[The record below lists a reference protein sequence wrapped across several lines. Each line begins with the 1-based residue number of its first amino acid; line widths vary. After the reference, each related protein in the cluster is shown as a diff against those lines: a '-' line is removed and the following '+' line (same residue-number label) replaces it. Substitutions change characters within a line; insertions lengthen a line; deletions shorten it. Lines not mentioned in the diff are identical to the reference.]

1 MILTRQRAQELF
13 HEVTK
18 YSTADETEATIT
30 SNQYAL
36 TRFANNAIHQN
47 VAEDSTY
54 LSIRA
59 VAGQRTARA
68 SANKLDPAS
77 IRRLA
82 ESALEL
88 ARLQPRDP
96 EMLPMPGP
104 QMYRALDR
112 LYPETSALTPE
123 DRALTVAAVIGR
135 AESDHLTAA
144 GVCSSGTSVM
154 ALFNS
159 RGLKAFHEE
168 TISEFSVTM
177 LGETASG
184 WAKKTGPNHLE
195 LDPEGLADRAARK
208 ALASA
213 DPKEM
218 APGRY
223 TVILEPAAVL
233 DLLGFMVFDFSGLAV
248 AEKRSSLT
256 DRVGQKLFGAAIE
269 LRDDVFHPLH
279 LGAPFDGE
287 GVPRQRV
294 QLVEHGVVKNLV
306 YARSTARK
314 LGVEPTGH
322 GFPLPNEYGEAPMN
336 IVMEGGR
343 QSVEEMVRSTERG
356 LLITR
361 LWYIREVDPYRK
373 IVTGMTRDG
382 TFAIEN
388 GETRGGVRNL
398 RFNQSLI
405 EMLSNVEMMGPP
417 ERAAGEESFE
427 MVVPTMKVRDFNFSS
442 VTKF

>member
-13 HEVTK
+13 QQVVR
-18 YSTADETEATIT
+18 YSTADETEALIT
-30 SNQYAL
+30 WTEYAL
-36 TRFANNAIHQN
+36 TRFANNHIHQN
-47 VAEDSTY
+47 VAEENTS
-54 LSIRA
+54 LSVRA

-68 SANKLDPAS
+68 SSNKLEPAA

-82 ESALEL
+82 EAALGL
-88 ARLQPRDP
+88 AKLQARDP
-96 EMLPMPGP
+96 DLLPMPGP
-104 QMYRALDR
+104 QMYRAVNR
-112 LYPETSALTPE
+112 FNPETAELKPE
-123 DRALTVAAVIGR
+123 DRATTVAAVIRR
-135 AESDHLTAA
+135 AEADHLTAA
-144 GVCSSGTSVM
+144 GVYSSGASVT

-177 LGETASG
+177 LGATGSG
-184 WAKKTGPNHLE
+184 WAKKTAANHHELE
-195 LDPEGLADRAARK
+195 AERLADRAAGK

-213 DPKEM
+213 DPREIP
-218 APGRY
+218 AGRY

-233 DLLGFMVFDFSGLAV
+233 DLLGFMVLDFSGLGV
-248 AEKRSSLT
+248 YEKRSSLT
-256 DRVGQKLFGAAIE
+256 GRVGQKLFGDRIE

-279 LGAPFDGE
+279 LGSQFDGE
-287 GVPRQRV
+287 GMPRQRV
-294 QLVEHGVVKNLV
+294 RLVEHGVVKNLV
-306 YARSTARK
+306 YARQTAHK

-322 GFPLPNEYGEAPMN
+322 GFPLPNEYGEAPLN

-343 QSVEEMVRSTERG
+343 HSVEEMVRSTERG

-382 TFAIEN
+382 TFWIEN
-388 GETRGGVRNL
+388 GEARYGVRNL

-405 EMLSNVEMMGPP
+405 EMLQNVEMMSPP
-417 ERAAGEESFE
+417 ERAAGEETFE
-427 MVVPTMKVRDFNFSS
+427 MVVPAMKVRNFNFSS